1 MSVTPQPPLEL
12 KASPARSDVGA
23 ALRRI
28 GEVVGLGIL
37 PIAVL
42 AWMFVV
48 GVQGG
53 PLSGDFHHEL
63 YPEAK
68 LLLRGENPFPSPDT
82 PIGGANFVWPP
93 VAGYLVS
100 PLTLLPVGV
109 ADIVMVLLG
118 LACFALALW
127 LVGVRDWRVYGVV
140 ALWPEFT
147 SEMRVSH
154 LTPVLA
160 VLLAAAWKWRD
171 REGLPGVLVGF
182 AVAVKFFVWPL
193 GVWFIAI
200 GRGRAALVAAVFAAA
215 SLLLVLPFTGL
226 DDYVRTLLDLGR
238 TFDQDS
244 YSVFGL
250 LMQLESPE
258 TLARVVMLVT
268 GAAVLFYCWR
278 RASFTAAIGAAL
290 LLSPIVWLDFYAL
303 AAIPLAVV
311 LPRFSLVWLVP
322 LATWG
327 LPSSGIG
334 AGTAWGVTRAL
345 IAFTIVL
352 AVTVRLERHSVRDG
366 DRHRAT
372 VRPRTNRGFEPRS
385 SPD

>member
-1 MSVTPQPPLEL
+1 MMTPGIKRILSIVLLGVVPVVTLVAMLMVAHPN
-12 KASPARSDVGA
+12 SI
-23 ALRRI
+23 AL
-28 GEVVGLGIL
+28 
-37 PIAVL
+37 
-42 AWMFVV
+42 
-48 GVQGG
+48 
-53 PLSGDFHHEL
+53 DFRNEL

-68 LLLRGENPFPSPDT
+68 EILAWRNPFPVDGT
-82 PIGGANFVWPP
+82 DLYRGQNLIWPP
-93 VAGYLVS
+93 LAALIAA
-100 PLTLLPVGV
+100 PLTIFSPMTANILIALIGLL
-109 ADIVMVLLG
+109 
-118 LACFALALW
+118 FYALTLW
-127 LVGVRDWRVYGVV
+127 FVGVRDWRVYGAF
-140 ALWPEFT
+140 ALWPQVAG
-147 SEMRVSH
+147 EMRVGH
-154 LTPVLA
+154 LTPLLCVLVA
-160 VLLAAAWKWRD
+160 VAWRYRD
-171 REGLPGVLVGF
+171 RQVAPGLALGVAG
-182 AVAVKFFVWPL
+182 AVKFFVWPL

-278 RASFTAAIGAAL
+278 RASFTAAIAAAL

-303 AAIPLAVV
+303 VAIPLAVV
-311 LPRFSLVWLVP
+311 MPRFSLVWLVP

-334 AGTAWGVTRAL
+334 AGTTWGVTRAL
-345 IAFTIVL
+345 ITFAIVF